1 MYGYSALSSIE
12 SGTHA
17 LSRRGGRYSDHA
29 WPCHIGSSRHSLCC
43 ESLSEERSAGNP
55 HATFC
60 GSRRWVTASGD
71 PVNGPK
77 RHESRPPRLNVGCW
91 WRSGPRSERPELRL
105 LAKLRHSSGDF
116 RFRPD
121 FVGLYEALAVKV
133 VLVCV
138 A

>member
-60 GSRRWVTASGD
+60 GSRRRATASGD
-71 PVNGPK
+71 PVSGHTGDVARTSADSQQRK
-77 RHESRPPRLNVGCW
+77 LADTAVILGLRGNV
-91 WRSGPRSERPELRL
+91 S
-105 LAKLRHSSGDF
+105 F
-116 RFRPD
+116 
-121 FVGLYEALAVKV
+121 
-133 VLVCV
+133 
-138 A
+138 